1 MGYYNILFIG
11 KSQDSNSCFL
21 AHRKKHTPYPSPHTP
36 LFYTYTEKQ
45 IRGLPLYWKVE
56 NTKSYKCIIY
66 TLFYIP
72 KNNNSTPHLKNI
84 FFRMEKR
91 LGGVILSTPPLIK
104 KASPPIKKK
113 WICKNEKLACYIFEN
128 QSVSEKMF
136 LFGLVDEKM
145 SLKCASHQ
153 SRSVIPPLS

>member
-11 KSQDSNSCFL
+11 KSQDSKSCFSHT
-21 AHRKKHTPYPSPHTP
+21 AKNTPPIPRHTPPFFILTQKSNFGVCPYI
-36 LFYTYTEKQ
+36 EKWRIQ
-45 IRGLPLYWKVE
+45 NLTSVL
-56 NTKSYKCIIY
+56 Y
-66 TLFYIP
+66 TLFFYIP

>member
-1 MGYYNILFIG
+1 MGYYNILSIG

-21 AHRKKHTPYPSPHTP
+21 AHRKKHTPYPSPHT
-36 LFYTYTEKQ
+36 LSFFLCIHTYTNS
-45 IRGLPLYWKVE
+45 KVE
-56 NTKSYKCIIY
+56 ITKTYKCIIY

-113 WICKNEKLACYIFEN
+113 
-128 QSVSEKMF
+128 
-136 LFGLVDEKM
+136 
-145 SLKCASHQ
+145 
-153 SRSVIPPLS
+153 